1 MCPYFN
7 GVKDMNK
14 SILYIVLSAFTL
26 GLGFSSC
33 SSDNE
38 PDPNVH
44 VYAPQS
50 FQPTVFD
57 SWLKRSYVDA
67 YNVDFKYRMETNE
80 IDRTK
85 HLSPSTLENSMKL
98 AKIVRHAWFGV
109 YDQVAGVH
117 FMRSYAPRVIVL
129 VGSNAYNG
137 DGTITL
143 GTAEGGMRVTLYSV
157 NSLNLTDPDYLNQMY
172 FHTMHHEFGH
182 ILHQNKPWPLAFNE
196 VTRGDYLPSG
206 YFQPAVNRMDVYAP
220 LGFVSAYARSKD
232 SEDITEVTAAY
243 ITYTDAHW
251 ARLYAA
257 AGASG
262 KAKIDKKIEIM
273 KTYMKE
279 SWNIDMDQLR
289 DEARRRSAEVLSP
302 AMVLVDEEWKP
313 LLDNSGFRSTS
324 QLASMTGAPLSEEGI
339 RRQAVIDWLLGQPV
353 MDLSR
358 YPRSSERCQLVGQ
371 YCRH

>member
-1 MCPYFN
+1 
-7 GVKDMNK
+7 MNK
-14 SILYIVLSAFTL
+14 SILYIALSALSL

-50 FQPTVFD
+50 FEPTVFD
-57 SWLKRSYVDA
+57 NWLKRSYVDA

-85 HLSPSTLENSMKL
+85 HLSPTTLENSMKL

-137 DGTITL
+137 DGSITL

-157 NSLNLTDPDYLNQMY
+157 NSLNLTDPDYLNEMY

-206 YFQPAVNRMDVYAP
+206 FFQPAVSRMDVYAP

-243 ITYTDAHW
+243 ITYTDEHW

-257 AGASG
+257 AGAQG
-262 KAKIDKKIEIM
+262 KAKIDKKVEIM

-302 AMVLVDEEWKP
+302 SMVLVNDEWQP
-313 LLDNSGFRSTS
+313 LLENSGFRSATQS
-324 QLASMTGAPLSEEGI
+324 GSLTVTPLNEEGV
-339 RRQAVIDWLLGQPV
+339 RRQAVIDWLLGHPV
-353 MDLSR
+353 MDLNR
-358 YPRSSERCQLVGQ
+358 YPRNSDRCQLVGQ